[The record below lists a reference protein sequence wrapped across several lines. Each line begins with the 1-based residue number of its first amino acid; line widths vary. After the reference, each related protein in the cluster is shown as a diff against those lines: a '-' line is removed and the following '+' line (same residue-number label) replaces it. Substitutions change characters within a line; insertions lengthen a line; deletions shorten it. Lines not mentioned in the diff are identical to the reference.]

1 MNDQVEEMGE
11 IGRRARKAAQVLAT
25 LSGAQRQKALASMP
39 ERLLAV
45 KESLLAANSRD
56 VEAALKSG
64 QPEPMVK
71 RLLITERIFQYMLDR
86 LREVAE
92 LPDPLGRVLEGQTRP
107 NGLRVEKI
115 SVPLGVVG
123 IIYEARPNVT
133 TDAAA
138 VCLKS
143 GNAVILR
150 GGSESLQSNLV
161 LADAMSASLQEN
173 GIPADA
179 LQIVRSTGHEAV
191 EAMLQMDQYID
202 VLIPRGGKG
211 LIQAVARG
219 TRIPVIKHYEGI
231 CHLYLA
237 ADAPEAM
244 AVNVAVNSKIQR
256 VEVCNALETLLVD
269 QEAAGRLLPPLVQA
283 FREKNV
289 ELRGCERTRALV
301 PGLKAAVE
309 EDWRTEY
316 LAPVLSVRVVDG
328 VEEAIEHINT
338 YGSGHTDAI
347 VTQNLPLAQRFV
359 AAVDSGSVL
368 VNASTRLSGGGDYGM
383 GAVVGI
389 STDKLHARGP
399 VGVHELTSYKWVV
412 YGDGHLRS

>member
-1 MNDQVEEMGE
+1 
-11 IGRRARKAAQVLAT
+11 
-25 LSGAQRQKALASMP
+25 
-39 ERLLAV
+39 
-45 KESLLAANSRD
+45 
-56 VEAALKSG
+56 
-64 QPEPMVK
+64 
-71 RLLITERIFQYMLDR
+71 
-86 LREVAE
+86 
-92 LPDPLGRVLEGQTRP
+92 
-107 NGLRVEKI
+107 VEKI

-150 GGSESLQSNLV
+150 GGSESLHSNLV
-161 LADAMSASLQEN
+161 LADAMSATLQEN
-173 GIPADA
+173 GLPADA
-179 LQIVRSTGHEAV
+179 LQIIRTAGHESV
-191 EAMLQMDQYID
+191 EALLRMDAYID

-211 LIQAVARG
+211 LIKAVAQG

-237 ADAPEAM
+237 PDAPAEM
-244 AVNVAVNSKIQR
+244 AIALALNSKLQR

-269 QEAAGRLLPPLVQA
+269 EQAASRLLPALVQA
-283 FREKNV
+283 FREKGV
-289 ELRGCERTRALV
+289 ELRGCE
-301 PGLKAAVE
+301 AARRLCPEIAVATE

-316 LAPVLSVRVVDG
+316 LAPILSMRIVQDMDQ
-328 VEEAIEHINT
+328 AIEHINT

-347 VTQNLPLAQRFV
+347 VTQNVRWAHRFT

-399 VGVHELTSYKWVV
+399 VGVQELTSYKWVV
-412 YGDGHLRS
+412 YGDGHLRD